1 MKRHPIISFFIG
13 LILTGLILGAI
24 YLVFLFLTF
33 DLGGGETLRQ
43 IENQRTALLIG
54 TIIVAIIAA
63 MTARNFLLTGRRF
76 AAYGISVLPLVS
88 LVIVGVFYFNNMNS
102 HTKFD
107 KTIWEQDKWK
117 PLNMATTL
125 VKEKKLIGM
134 TRQKVKQM
142 LGQGFEENGNTFND
156 RSSIKYLVKEDW
168 TLTVYFQK
176 DKVVETELRLP
187 WLGV

>member
-13 LILTGLILGAI
+13 LIVSGLILGAVL
-24 YLVFLFLTF
+24 LVFLFLIF

-43 IENQRTALLIG
+43 IENQRIALLII
-54 TIIVAIIAA
+54 TIIVVIIAVK
-63 MTARNFLLTGRRF
+63 TARHFLRTGRKF
-76 AAYGISVLPLVS
+76 TAYGISVLS
-88 LVIVGVFYFNNMNS
+88 LIAIVIVGAFYFDNLHS
-102 HTKFD
+102 HTEFD
-107 KTIWEQDKWK
+107 KTIWDQDKRK

-125 VKEKKLIGM
+125 VKENKLIGM
-134 TRQKVKQM
+134 TRLEVKEM
-142 LGQGFEENGNTFND
+142 LGPGIEEYGNPNTD
-156 RSSIKYLVKEDW
+156 RGSISYLVKDNW